1 MKSGLVSII
10 GRSNV
15 GKSTLM
21 NALVGRKIAAT
32 SNTPQLTRHH
42 LHGVMNTDE
51 GQAVF
56 IDTPGVFKGAKTQLN
71 SKLKEKAEEATEGV
85 DLILYV
91 VDPTRK
97 IGDEERT
104 VYGMVRHLDKPK
116 IMVVNKMDVGKENI
130 KYRQD
135 YKIWEPNFEATFEVS
150 AKQNKG
156 LDPLKK
162 EIMRLLPEGEK
173 LYPEDQLT
181 NITKE
186 VWVEEI
192 LREKIYD
199 AMRQEI
205 PYSTTAKVDKI
216 ELKEDEEG
224 KDMFVIEARIITNK
238 ENHKSM
244 LIGEN
249 GQKIKQIGRMAR
261 KELEY
266 ALNKKI
272 YLDLEV
278 EYNRHWVTKM
288 E

>member
-1 MKSGLVSII
+1 MKAGIVSII
-10 GRSNV
+10 GRANV
-15 GKSTLM
+15 GKSSLL

-42 LHGVMNTDE
+42 LHGVMNEDQ

-56 IDTPGVFKGAKTQLN
+56 IDTPGVFKGVKTQLN
-71 SKLKEKAEEATEGV
+71 SKLLEKAEESLEGV

-104 VYGMVRHLDKPK
+104 VYGMIRHLDIPK
-116 IMVVNKMDVGKENI
+116 IMVINKMDKEDAP
-130 KYRQD
+130 YRKD
-135 YKIWEPNFEATFEVS
+135 YKIWESNFEGVFEVS
-150 AKQNKG
+150 AKQDKG
-156 LDPLKK
+156 LAPLKK
-162 EIMRLLPEGEK
+162 KIFELLPEEEP
-173 LYPEDQLT
+173 LYPEGQLT

-186 VWVEEI
+186 FWIEEI

-199 AMRQEI
+199 AMREEI
-205 PYSTTAKVDKI
+205 PYSSTAEVQSI
-216 ELKEDEEG
+216 EQTKNEDGE
-224 KDMFVIEARIITNK
+224 DMIVIEAKIITNK

-244 LIGEN
+244 LIGKN

-266 ALNKKI
+266 ALNKKV

-278 EYNRHWVTKM
+278 EYNRHWVTKL

>member
-10 GRSNV
+10 GRTNA

-42 LHGVMNTDE
+42 LHGVMHSDE

-56 IDTPGVFKGAKTQLN
+56 IDTPGIFKGVKTQLN
-71 SKLKEKAEEATEGV
+71 SKLVEKAEEATKGV
-85 DLILYV
+85 DVILYV

-104 VYGMVRHLDKPK
+104 VYGMIRHLDQPK
-116 IMVVNKMDVGKENI
+116 IMAINKMDIDQKKA
-130 KYRQD
+130 KYKQD
-135 YKIWEPNFEATFEVS
+135 YKIWEPNFDATFEIS

-156 LDPLKK
+156 LDPLKEK
-162 EIMRLLPEGEK
+162 IISLLPEGEK

-186 VWVEEI
+186 FWVEEI

-205 PYSTTAKVDKI
+205 PYSTTAEVDKI
-216 ELKEDEEG
+216 ENTEDEEG
-224 KDMFVIEARIITNK
+224 QDMFVIEASIVTNT

-244 LIGEN
+244 LIGKN
-249 GQKIKQIGRMAR
+249 GQKIKQIGKMAR

-266 ALNKKI
+266 ALNKKV

-278 EYNRHWVTKM
+278 EYDRHWVERMK
-288 E
+288 